1 MKTIKTLCPGYP
13 AALAIV
19 VGFLSSCSS
28 LEEPASATSKIQPSS
43 AQPVLYERV
52 SNRPSAAK
60 WIHETNPVANNNPAD
75 IPGGGDPGW
84 GPLPLH
90 IP

>member
-1 MKTIKTLCPGYP
+1 MKTIRTLCPGYA

-19 VGFLSSCSS
+19 AGFLSSCLS
-28 LEEPASATSKIQPSS
+28 LEEPASTTAKIQPSS
-43 AQPVLYERV
+43 AQPVLYEQV
-52 SNRPSAAK
+52 SDKSAAAK
-60 WIHETNPVANNNPAD
+60 SIHETSSVRNNNPAD